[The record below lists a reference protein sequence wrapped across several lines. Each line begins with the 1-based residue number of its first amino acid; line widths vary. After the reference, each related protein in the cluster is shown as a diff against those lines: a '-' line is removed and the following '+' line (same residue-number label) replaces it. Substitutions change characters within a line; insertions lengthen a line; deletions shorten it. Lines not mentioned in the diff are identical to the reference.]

1 MAIRIENQYERP
13 LPKGALQQIEEAFDS
28 LPREHTRGIERI
40 RLVPFITE
48 PRIRGQFQA
57 TELPGLYHPRQG
69 PKGAWLELAVNVLLT
84 PDKPFH
90 KRIVP
95 RLSFKSNIV
104 ALVFS
109 LVGQHY
115 HFTLKHS
122 MKKTQ
127 LEPAIR
133 QYTEKQLKLWNERKH
148 SFRAKLFK
156 PLQPTF
162 ERWAKSLQKRAAAE
176 KKKSL
181 ASK

>member
-1 MAIRIENQYERP
+1 MAIKIESQVVRK
-13 LPKGALQQIEEAFDS
+13 LPADTLKSIEGAFDS
-28 LPREHTRGIERI
+28 LPREHTRGLERI
-40 RLVPFITE
+40 RLVPFITD
-48 PRIRGQFQA
+48 PRIKGTAFQA

-69 PKGAWLELAVNVLLT
+69 PKGAWLEIAVNVLLQ

-90 KRIVP
+90 KRVIP
-95 RLSFKSNIV
+95 RLSFKSNLV

-115 HFTLKHS
+115 HITLKHS
-122 MKKTQ
+122 LKKTQ
-127 LEPAIR
+127 LEPAVR
-133 QYTEKQLKLWNERKH
+133 AYTEKQLKAWNEKKH

-176 KKKSL
+176 KKRQ
-181 ASK
+181 AS

>member
-1 MAIRIENQYERP
+1 MAIRIENQYDGT
-13 LPKGALQQIEEAFDS
+13 LPKGTQEQIETAFDS

-40 RLVPFITE
+40 RLVPFITD
-48 PRIRGQFQA
+48 PRVKGMAFQA

-69 PKGAWLELAVNVLLT
+69 PKGAWLEIAVNVLL
-84 PDKPFH
+84 PADKPFH

-95 RLSFKSNIV
+95 RLSYKSNLV

-109 LVGQHY
+109 LVAQHY
-115 HFTLKHS
+115 HITLKHS
-122 MKKTQ
+122 LKKTQ
-127 LEPAIR
+127 LEPAVR
-133 QYTEKQLKLWNERKH
+133 AYTEKQLKAWNEKKH

-176 KKKSL
+176 KKKQ
-181 ASK
+181 AG

>member
-1 MAIRIENQYERP
+1 MAIKVENQSERK
-13 LPKGALQQIEEAFDS
+13 LPKETVEHIEAAFDS

-40 RLVPFITE
+40 RLVPFITD
-48 PRIRGQFQA
+48 PRIKGAFQA

-69 PKGAWLELAVNVLLT
+69 PKGAWLELAVNVLLQ

-90 KRIVP
+90 KRVIP
-95 RLSFKSNIV
+95 RLSFKSNLV

-115 HFTLKHS
+115 HITLKHS
-122 MKKTQ
+122 LKKTQ
-127 LEPAIR
+127 LEPAVR
-133 QYTEKQLKLWNERKH
+133 AYTEKQLKTWNEKKH

-176 KKKSL
+176 KKRQ
-181 ASK
+181 AS